1 MASALDADTEN
12 FARRLAMLR
21 GEAVEQA
28 VKIALKAELARTKP
42 QQSGVH
48 VPERQASVNNMMSI
62 VTSLPKLPFRDDEDP
77 TAFLYDDLGLPR
89 RVMRIMPAV

>member
-1 MASALDADTEN
+1 LEKKFNRSPENSASHAAFFRNL
-12 FARRLAMLR
+12 
-21 GEAVEQA
+21 
-28 VKIALKAELARTKP
+28 LKAELARTKP

-89 RVMRIMPAV
+89 RVMRITPAV